1 MLPLWKSV
9 PNVSR
14 TVSCRASPLKRLY
27 AYAASPLNEPLSD
40 LQTGS
45 ADQDLSP
52 QTVQVSTLENGLKVV
67 SLETYSP
74 KSRVGL
80 FINAASRHE
89 SSSTLGITHLLRNA
103 AFLGNEQRSGFRIA
117 RELEHNG
124 ASLEATCNREHL
136 IYSSD
141 CLRKNLESVVDN
153 LAGAVNDPV
162 FYPWELDEAVK
173 RLKLDL
179 AVKDTQAEI
188 NVVEELHRIAFR
200 KTLGNS
206 LYCLPH
212 RAGKFTSDVLKS
224 YTSEIYVGQRMA
236 LVGVGVD
243 HNELVDLAKGA
254 LSFLPE
260 GEAAPK
266 EATKYHGGEVLTFR
280 PGPLVHAILATEG
293 PSFGSKDLLAF
304 SVYQKLLGVTP
315 YIKWGSNVATNRLMK
330 AATEAAS
337 GVCGASAFNASYS
350 DGGLFGCYV
359 IAEAAIA
366 PRVMKSVIGQFSKA
380 SKGDISDK
388 DVTRAKNQMK
398 AHLLMNS
405 ESQDT
410 LFEDIGSQ
418 TFSLPSS
425 TVLQIPDDDDDDD
438 DFLTFLG
445 ILFVIC
451 LKQFNSLYIL
461 AKGSYTS
468 AEAVAAA
475 VDSITKSDILTVA
488 KRVFSGKPTL
498 SAAGDVSTMPGL
510 DELF

>member
-1 MLPLWKSV
+1 MKMLPLWKSV

-200 KTLGNS
+200 RTLGNS

-293 PSFGSKDLLAF
+293 PSLGSKDLLAF

-366 PRVMKSVIGQFSKA
+366 PQVMKSVIGQFSKA

-418 TFSLPSS
+418 
-425 TVLQIPDDDDDDD
+425 
-438 DFLTFLG
+438 
-445 ILFVIC
+445 
-451 LKQFNSLYIL
+451 IL